1 MADDKIYRFKPEEK
15 TFYDERLYRTTNQ
28 YGEVDYLDISVP
40 MAPNHHFSPIG
51 EVVKFKGHENVKQS
65 ETLEEVHTKLE
76 EIEQALF
83 AEDPAKGKVFWMDA
97 FKIME
102 EKKVNDPLK
111 VLEALKVKEEKSTS
125 KK

>member
-1 MADDKIYRFKPEEK
+1 
-15 TFYDERLYRTTNQ
+15 
-28 YGEVDYLDISVP
+28 